1 MIRALVFDFDGLILD
16 TETALIDAFELV
28 HRNAGKTFSRQLAHE
43 AVGRASIH
51 FDEWAA
57 FGANANRAELNRE
70 LDRIKWAILAK
81 LTVLPGVLDYLNHA
95 RQMGL
100 RIGLASNSGH
110 AHVED
115 HLTRLGLIS
124 CFDYIRCIEDV
135 AAGKPAPDL
144 YRAVIE
150 NFGVPG
156 KEAIAFEDSEHGT
169 HAAKR
174 AGLWCV
180 AVPGPSSA
188 DHDLAHADLI
198 LNSLAERT
206 LPELLQKFSDGIA
219 P

>member
-28 HRNAGKTFSRQLAHE
+28 HRNAGRTFSRQLAHE

-57 FGANANRAELNRE
+57 FGDSVNRAELEGE
-70 LDRIKWAILAK
+70 LRRIKEIIIAK
-81 LTVLPGVLDYLNHA
+81 LSVLPGVLDHLRQA

-100 RIGLASNSGH
+100 KIGLASNSGH
-110 AHVED
+110 AHVEG
-115 HLTRLGLIS
+115 HLARLGLLS
-124 CFDYIRCIEDV
+124 SFDYLRCIEDV

-150 NFGVPG
+150 KFGVAG
-156 KEAIAFEDSEHGT
+156 NEAIAFEDSEHGAL
-169 HAAKR
+169 AAKR

-180 AVPGPSSA
+180 AVPGPSSIN
-188 DHDLAHADLI
+188 HDLAHADLI
-198 LNSLAERT
+198 LNSLADRPLE
-206 LPELLQKFSDGIA
+206 ELLKKFG
-219 P
+219 